1 MRDWPASRPT
11 SDYRPFHRRSPK
23 QARAAHGR
31 NGGVRIVVRGCRHHR
46 RTAGLRWAA
55 DRSVRRADAIFVLGG
70 NGYQRYPYALEL
82 ALQGLAPRVVM
93 SNPAGDRDIWL
104 TDLCGQHRYKFTVSC
119 FEPEPAT
126 TVGEAR
132 ELRRLAREQGWR
144 TVIVVT
150 FRPHISRAR
159 YILQQCFDGRLIM
172 TEWTP
177 ELSLEYWM
185 WTYLY
190 QTGGYVRAALQPAC

>member
-1 MRDWPASRPT
+1 M
-11 SDYRPFHRRSPK
+11 
-23 QARAAHGR
+23 AAM
-31 NGGVRIVVRGCRHHR
+31 VVSVLLFVAAVT
-46 RTAGLRWAA
+46 TAGLPVYVGPQI
-55 DRSVRRADAIFVLGG
+55 DSLRRADAIFVLGG
-70 NGYQRYPYALEL
+70 NGYERYPYALEL

-104 TDLCGQHRYKFTVSC
+104 TDLCEQQRYKFRVSC

-132 ELRRLAREQGWR
+132 ELRRLAIEQGWR

-150 FRPHISRAR
+150 FRPHVSRAR
-159 YILQQCFDGRLIM
+159 YILQQCFEGQLIM
-172 TEWTP
+172 TEATP

-185 WTYLY
+185 WSYLY